1 MSYWQLNSSERKR
14 VLKILN
20 RIKAE
25 SEKMDKAAAR
35 LQRKLG
41 GGA

>member
-1 MSYWQLNSSERKR
+1 MSIWQLTPSERKR
-14 VLKILN
+14 VMKALN